1 MHQALDLKL
10 GIVSSG
16 NSLNCTDL
24 DRAALDSAGAHVK
37 EMECAAI
44 AYVAH
49 LFKTPFL
56 AVKAITDI
64 VDGDRATADEFLQNL
79 QKAAEALQKT
89 VPRVLEYVAQ
99 RSVDEL

>member
-1 MHQALDLKL
+1 
-10 GIVSSG
+10 VSSG
-16 NSLNCTDL
+16 NSLNCTEL
-24 DRAALDSAGAHVK
+24 DRATLDASGAHVK

-64 VDGDRATADEFLQNL
+64 VDGDRTSGACGGN
-79 QKAAEALQKT
+79 AE
-89 VPRVLEYVAQ
+89 RVA
-99 RSVDEL
+99 

>member
-56 AVKAITDI
+56 AVKAI
-64 VDGDRATADEFLQNL
+64 VRLDGLCS
-79 QKAAEALQKT
+79 
-89 VPRVLEYVAQ
+89 
-99 RSVDEL
+99 RSSLRKKV